1 MLKDLRLFIS
11 EMRTNWCS
19 TGAIAPS
26 SSYLAKAMVSPL
38 LGRNSTPIKVLEVGA
53 GTGSFTREIY
63 RHLQAG
69 DELDVYELNP
79 KFSSHLDSLLQE
91 LPQKKNGIRCRLFN
105 SGLPFN
111 NFDSRTVGEILGIYI
126 DRLTQKGILSYFE
139 YPVLPRIKMQFLP
152 PAQRHEAM
160 NTRKTVRA
168 FAENYQF
175 NSTQVWWNLP
185 PATARHCRKQ
195 KVI

>member
-1 MLKDLRLFIS
+1 
-11 EMRTNWCS
+11 
-19 TGAIAPS
+19 
-26 SSYLAKAMVSPL
+26 MVSPL

-105 SGLPFN
+105 SDIRALPGEQQYDYIISGLPFN